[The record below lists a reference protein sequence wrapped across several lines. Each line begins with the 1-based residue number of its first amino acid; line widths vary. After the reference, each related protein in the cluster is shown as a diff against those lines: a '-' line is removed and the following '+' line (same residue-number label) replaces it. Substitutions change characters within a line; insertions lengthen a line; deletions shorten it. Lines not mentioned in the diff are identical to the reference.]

1 MQNLKRALARYYKSV
16 LHYFETGDLVLFL
29 VVISVFHFVGAL
41 SKYDPAPVA
50 LAVGIAVDVGVY
62 RLVKASLK
70 FGGWWWLAAVA
81 LGVVSYGYHVEYYAA
96 SSNAWLLA
104 LPLPALIVL
113 LAALS
118 HRERYAE
125 KLAKD
130 LALPA
135 SAVNANSTPTAKP
148 APASVPNDVPNVP
161 PAPRGTYEQFKLA
174 NLARN
179 GSGPMNAPQIMAQF
193 NVPKRTAYNW
203 MQKYDAETRAEK
215 VSVN

>member
-1 MQNLKRALARYYKSV
+1 MQNLKRALTRYYKTT
-16 LHYFETGDLVLFL
+16 LHYFESGDLVLFL

-41 SKYDPAPVA
+41 AKYDPAPVA

-81 LGVVSYGYHVEYYAA
+81 LGVVSYGYHVEYYSA
-96 SSNAWLLA
+96 SPNAWLLA
-104 LPLPALIVL
+104 APLPALIVL

-130 LALPA
+130 LAMPA
-135 SAVNANSTPTAKP
+135 HANGAPSAKP
-148 APASVPNDVPNVP
+148 APGAVPNDTPNVP
-161 PAPRGTYEQFKLA
+161 PAQRGTFEQYRLA

-179 GSGPMNAPQIMAQF
+179 GSGPMNVAQIMAQF
-193 NVPKRTAYNW
+193 GVPRRTAYNW
-203 MQKYDAETRAEK
+203 MQKYDAMLDAEEK